1 VSTERGSDG
10 PGGRPAPLLA
20 GRYQIRRRVDSS
32 AVGNS
37 YMAYDAVLRRQVSIR
52 ALDLLDVDSHDSWAL
67 LRRFHQ
73 EGRAAAGLQHRLVLT
88 VFDVFEVDRTSYIV
102 TELLPARSLAEILRR
117 TGRFAERRALS
128 IIRDVCEA
136 LEYTHSAGV
145 FHQDIAARNVLMRD
159 DETIKV
165 VGFGFARVIS
175 DLTTV
180 VLSAG
185 SENAGVTAEQVD
197 SVFYT
202 APEQLRGVAFG
213 AASDVYSAGVLLYQL
228 LVGAVPFLDTSP
240 TAVLWKHV
248 LEPPPSPSSA
258 RPGLSARTDE
268 IVHRALA
275 KQSDE
280 RHQTARELRADI
292 AEALAALEGQAL
304 RKLPAAGGRAAQ
316 RQPPAAQPGEY
327 DYDLAFSFSSES
339 RDYVERIKRECEGLG
354 LRVFYDRDL
363 SARWWGANFLRELRR
378 VYSQLA
384 RYFVPFISAGY
395 FRQPVPADE
404 FEVAMWTDVMR
415 GGGYILP
422 VVIGDVDIPPDRL
435 PPHRHYLTAADY
447 TPAQLARQMLDKV
460 RGG

>member
-1 VSTERGSDG
+1 MSTEHGSDG

-20 GRYQIRRRVDSS
+20 GRYQIRRHVDSS

-37 YMAYDAVLRRQVSIR
+37 YVAYDTVLRRQVSVR
-52 ALDLLDVDSHDSWAL
+52 ALDLLDVDRPDSWAL

-88 VFDVFEVDRTSYIV
+88 VYDVFDVDRRSYIV
-102 TELLPARSLAEILRR
+102 TELLPATSLAEILRR
-117 TGRFAERRALS
+117 TGPFAERRALS

-175 DLTTV
+175 DLTTA

-185 SENAGVTAEQVD
+185 PESAGVAAEQVD

-202 APEQLRGVAFG
+202 APEQLLRVAFG
-213 AASDVYSAGVLLYQL
+213 ASSDVYSAGVLLYQL
-228 LVGAVPFLDTSP
+228 LVGSVPFFDTSP

-248 LEPPPSPSSA
+248 LEPPPSPRSA

-268 IVHRALA
+268 IVRRSLA
-275 KQSDE
+275 KRPDE
-280 RHQTARELRADI
+280 RHQTARELRIDLAD
-292 AEALAALEGQAL
+292 ALAALEGQAL
-304 RKLPAAGGRAAQ
+304 RKMPAAGGRAAQ
-316 RQPPAAQPGEY
+316 RPPTARPGEY

-339 RDYVERIKRECEGLG
+339 RDYVERIKRECQGLG
-354 LRVFYDRDL
+354 LRVFYDRDF

-447 TPAQLARQMLDKV
+447 TPAQLAQQMLDKV